1 MTLPYQPLQPKRQ
14 LQEQQQRSS
23 SSLSIV
29 KGLPFW
35 IWDKEA
41 HRQQAFSTK
50 GNCCFNHVV
59 GLPQKDNKEFPLFD
73 YEKLLYDSLLTNDSL
88 MSVDKSFK
96 DKHLWCLKSTGLGV
110 SEFFLRL
117 MAWFCTSTKEYKN
130 TQMCIVTGPN
140 IDLATK
146 LIKRLKAIFSSK
158 LGIYFTNKETVLELN
173 GCMIEAYPSN
183 HLDSFRSLTN
193 PKFIFL
199 DEADMFRKG
208 EQEDVRHV
216 SERYIGKS
224 DPYIVMV
231 STPAGPGSLFYKIE
245 AESEDTCIYKRL
257 KLDYTYGL
265 NKIYAEEEIERAK
278 HSPSFDREYR
288 CQFSG
293 FIGNLF
299 SPLQVDRVFE
309 LGELYKGIP
318 TNDYT
323 LHSVGVDFGF
333 GSSNTA
339 IVLTEFLKEER
350 KIRVLYAEEW
360 EKSNPQDIVDIC
372 FNLYRKH
379 WNTWFFVDGAN
390 RAAVNLMKVAFNESL
405 NWENSKTT
413 ISPESMKVLPTN
425 FGTTHKEML
434 SHLSMLVSKEFLA
447 IPKEFDKLIIG
458 LRTAYAKELSLDK
471 EQTSYSDSL
480 DALRLACKMYKM
492 K

>member
-1 MTLPYQPLQPKRQ
+1 MY
-14 LQEQQQRSS
+14 
-23 SSLSIV
+23 
-29 KGLPFW
+29 
-35 IWDKEA
+35 
-41 HRQQAFSTK
+41 
-50 GNCCFNHVV
+50 
-59 GLPQKDNKEFPLFD
+59 D
-73 YEKLLYDSLLTNDSL
+73 YEKLLYDTL
-88 MSVDKSFK
+88 MSDDGSFK

-117 MAWFCTSTKEYKN
+117 MAWLCTSTDNYKN

-146 LIKRLKAIFSSK
+146 LIKRLKSIFSNK

-231 STPAGPGSLFYKIE
+231 STPAGPGSLFYQIE
-245 AESEDTCIYKRL
+245 AEPEDTCLYKRL

-265 NKIYAEEEIERAK
+265 NKIYTEEEIERAK

-293 FIGNLF
+293 FIGNVF
-299 SPLQVDRVFE
+299 SEIQILKAIE
-309 LGELYKGIP
+309 LGEQYSLAKIPHNPYNITSIGIDP
-318 TNDYT
+318 
-323 LHSVGVDFGF
+323 GF
-333 GSSNTA
+333 GSSSSA
-339 IVLTEFLKEER
+339 VVATEFLLEDR
-350 KIRVLYAEEW
+350 KVRVIFSQEYEHA
-360 EKSNPQDIVDIC
+360 NPQDIVDIV
-372 FNLYRKH
+372 FNLYVQYGTD
-379 WNTWFFVDGAN
+379 NTSVFIDGSN
-390 RAAVNLMKVAFNESL
+390 RAFLNLAKVAFSESL
-405 NWENSKTT
+405 NWEKSISKP
-413 ISPESMKVLPTN
+413 SPDNMKIIPVAFNTEHKSMLA
-425 FGTTHKEML
+425 
-434 SHLSMLVSKEFLA
+434 HLSVLLSKSYLCIGKEHDKLLVS
-447 IPKEFDKLIIG
+447 
-458 LRTAYAKELSLDK
+458 LRTAYANELSLDK
-471 EQTSYSDSL
+471 ERTSYSDSI
-480 DALRLACKMYKM
+480 DACRLACKMYKM